1 MALDQQLDEWVS
13 VFVEEQSRSD
23 AVVSWVALVLGR
35 IVEQVP
41 EVAQDATLQ
50 ASVENACRAHWR
62 AFLANLGQP
71 EQTFLLVQEARDVA
85 QVIAQR
91 GYPLTMVFSIYT
103 AGEQAVWEFIT
114 SVVGQMNASHKVIT
128 DALIHYWTRCSMWFD
143 ASVAV
148 SVELFQA
155 ETDRMRQGDEA
166 RRLEVVREVL
176 GGKATEAREIA
187 ARLGGHPIS
196 AVQTAIVLHTADDSM
211 IIDLPK
217 AAQRLAGVLGV
228 RQPLL
233 VHPGGR
239 DLWCWLPSSVEPDVG
254 LLRGCEEW
262 LAEHRVI
269 AAVGTP
275 ASGVEGFR
283 TSHRG
288 ALAAQRVALGAVETA
303 PLTFFGEVELLSL
316 IGNNAGMER
325 FVRRVL
331 GPLGADDEQSARL
344 RATLHVLLTAGTLEA
359 AAKQLRVHKNT
370 VRYRLE
376 RAQELLGRD
385 INSQTTEIEL
395 ALRCHA
401 TFIGSRRAPLG

>member
-1 MALDQQLDEWVS
+1 MDEWVS

-23 AVVSWVALVLGR
+23 AMVSWVALVLGR
-35 IVEQVP
+35 IVEQLP
-41 EVAQDATLQ
+41 EVAEDATLQ
-50 ASVENACRAHWR
+50 AAVEDACREHWR
-62 AFLANLGQP
+62 AFLANLRQP
-71 EQTFLLVQEARDVA
+71 EQTFHLVQEARDVA

-91 GYPLTMVFSIYT
+91 GYPLTLVFSIYT

-114 SVVGQMNASHKVIT
+114 SVVGQMDAPHKVIT

-155 ETDRMRQGDEA
+155 ETDRLRQGDEA

-176 GGKATEAREIA
+176 DGKATEAREIA
-187 ARLGGHPIS
+187 ARLGGHPVS
-196 AVQTAIVLHTADDSM
+196 AVQTAILLHTADDTM
-211 IIDLPK
+211 IADLPK
-217 AAQRLAGVLGV
+217 AAQRLAGALGV

-239 DLWCWLPSSVEPDVG
+239 ELWCWLPSSIDPEVER
-254 LLRGCEEW
+254 LRSCEEW
-262 LAEHRVI
+262 LLEHRVI
-269 AAVGTP
+269 VAVGAP

-283 TSHRG
+283 SSHRG
-288 ALAAQRVALGAVETA
+288 ALAAQKVALEAVESA

-331 GPLGADDEQSARL
+331 GPLGADDDQSARL

-385 INSQTTEIEL
+385 INTQSTEIEL

-401 TFIGSRRAPLG
+401 TFIGSRRVPAS